1 MNIAYLLIGGNLGDR
16 SALLEQAISRIASHC
31 GNINKTSSVYE
42 SDAWSSSLQPQYLNQ
57 ALELSTTIDAAELL
71 TITKS
76 IEIELG
82 RVRSEQY
89 AARTMDIDILYFNDV
104 IINTASLTIPHP
116 RISERKFVLVPMNEI
131 AKTHFDPVIKMTVKE
146 MLDVCRDKLNVHMVL

>member
-16 SALLEQAISRIASHC
+16 AALLDQAISRIASRC
-31 GNINKTSSVYE
+31 GKINKTSSVYE
-42 SDAWSSSLQPQYLNQ
+42 SDAWGSRRQPHYLNQ
-57 ALELSTTIDAAELL
+57 ALALSTSFDAAELL
-71 TITKS
+71 TITKL

-104 IINTASLTIPHP
+104 IINTDSLTIPHP

-131 AKTHFDPVIKMTVKE
+131 AEMHFDPVLKKTVKE
-146 MLDVCRDKLNVHMVL
+146 MLDVCSDNLKVHIVL